1 MGMQVGGGGGAQAD
15 INVTPLVDIVL
26 VLLIIFMVITPLL
39 SKNIEIEV
47 PQKVEDPDPPDEKL
61 KEQMVLK
68 LFADGHFELNKTAF
82 TLENIEAELTSIY
95 KSRDDKVLFFEGEDD
110 APYGNAVVLMDMAKG
125 AGVATIGIM
134 TPNEAPEEVLGPDGL
149 PIAPVEGAPV
159 DGAVPTEAPAAGG

>member
-1 MGMQVGGGGGAQAD
+1 MGMSTGTSGGPQGD

-47 PQKVEDPDPPDEKL
+47 PQKVEDPDPPDEKM

-68 LFADGHFELNKTAF
+68 LFADGHIELNKTVVE
-82 TLENIEAELTSIY
+82 LEALAQQLEDVYAT
-95 KSRDDKVLFFEGEDD
+95 RADKVLFFEGEDD
-110 APYGNAVVLMDMAKG
+110 APYGPAVTLMDMAKG

-134 TPNEAPEEVLGPDGL
+134 TPKDAPDPALEGVPADGL
-149 PIAPVEGAPV
+149 PIEDAAPVEG
-159 DGAVPTEAPAAGG
+159 G